1 MDIFRL
7 KFKIFTHEIH
17 IFTVQ
22 NVVLFQVYIY
32 KETKPNP
39 PKYAQI
45 SKEILYH
52 INQKNRF
59 KNWIKS
65 FMANRVKPTKDET
78 SKMTSEIH

>member
-45 SKEILYH
+45 SKEDLYH
-52 INQKNRF
+52 VN
-59 KNWIKS
+59 
-65 FMANRVKPTKDET
+65 
-78 SKMTSEIH
+78 